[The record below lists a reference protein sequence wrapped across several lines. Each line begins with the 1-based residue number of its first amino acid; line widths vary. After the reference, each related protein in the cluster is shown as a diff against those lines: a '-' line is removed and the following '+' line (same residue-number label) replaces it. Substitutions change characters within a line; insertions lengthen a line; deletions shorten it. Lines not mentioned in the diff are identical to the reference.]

1 MSPGQL
7 CREYAELSEG
17 EEVRPVVGD
26 DGALSGAPD
35 HFKDLRFRRE
45 YVEVVEQRLKREKNG
60 LSCFPDWSSNPGP
73 NVIKLFSARNLQIFV
88 IS

>member
-1 MSPGQL
+1 MAPGQL

-35 HFKDLRFRRE
+35 HFEDLRFRRE
-45 YVEVVEQRLKREKNG
+45 NVEVVEQRLKREKKTG
-60 LSCFPDWSSNPGP
+60 WGVSRAGVRTLE
-73 NVIKLFSARNLQIFV
+73 L
-88 IS
+88 